1 VVGFGA
7 CPPGIEVQVP
17 TVPGRSQELQVP
29 VQALLQQTVWAQNP
43 ELHMAAAV
51 QGEPIASLPQL
62 PVVWPEGMVQEA
74 GEVQS
79 VATWQVVLQT
89 PPVPQA

>member
-1 VVGFGA
+1 MGA

-17 TVPGRSQELQVP
+17 TVPDRAQELQVP
-29 VQALLQQTVWAQNP
+29 VQALLQQTPCAQKP

-51 QGEPIASLPQL
+51 HGEPMASLPQL
-62 PVVWPEGMVQEA
+62 VPVQLA

-79 VATWQVVLQT
+79 LLVAQLVLQA
-89 PPVPQA
+89 PVVPQA